1 MTTATMSELT
11 YKVIFSR
18 RRSISIIV
26 SPEKGVTVRA
36 PYRASMKTIKK
47 LVHDK
52 SAWIKKHLDN
62 HSDLNRIN
70 HGKKYI
76 NGEKHLFMGNEI
88 ILKVTLSDK
97 TFIKSDNDSVE
108 VGIIES
114 GNTRLI
120 KAILEHWYKKKAFE
134 IFPLMLSNVLTQ
146 WSNYNF
152 RPTGLAIRS
161 LRSRW
166 GSCNSKGKITLNIQ
180 LVKLGKMY
188 IEYVII
194 HELCHLK
201 QPNHGKEFYRLL
213 GEIVPDYKS
222 IRKELK
228 KYIAG

>member
-1 MTTATMSELT
+1 MSELT

-76 NGEKHLFMGNEI
+76 CGEKHLFLGDEKILNVSVADKIFVKNDNDNIEVGVRDPENI
-88 ILKVTLSDK
+88 ILIK
-97 TFIKSDNDSVE
+97 T
-108 VGIIES
+108 
-114 GNTRLI
+114 
-120 KAILEHWYKKKAFE
+120 ALEKWYKQKAAE
-134 IFPLMLSNVLTQ
+134 IFPLMLSNVLTR

-180 LVKLGKMY
+180 IVKLGEMY
-188 IEYVII
+188 IDYVII

-201 QPNHGKEFYRLL
+201 HHNHGKEYYRLL